1 MPKNLV
7 SLRFHYLL
15 QSLANAHQLAT
26 GLGCRIWGIAG
37 FSVCRSP
44 QDSVFRW
51 PDTNFWPAS
60 PTRVR
65 KAILL
70 PCPARQLLT
79 IMKGRLE
86 SVVVN

>member
-1 MPKNLV
+1 V
-7 SLRFHYLL
+7 SLRFDCLL
-15 QSLANAHQLAT
+15 PSLANADELAT
-26 GLGCRIWGIAG
+26 GMGCRIWGIAG
-37 FSVCRSP
+37 FSVYRSP
-44 QDSVFRW
+44 QDSIFRW

-60 PTRVR
+60 PAQVR